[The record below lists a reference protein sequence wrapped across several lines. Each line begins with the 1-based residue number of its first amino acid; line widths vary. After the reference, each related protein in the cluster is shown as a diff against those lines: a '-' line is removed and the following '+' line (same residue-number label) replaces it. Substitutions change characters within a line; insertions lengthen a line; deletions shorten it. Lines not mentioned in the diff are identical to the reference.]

1 MSNSGLSERSSLESL
16 RSLSSAL
23 SIQSEP
29 DALPPPVEGPMVWQS
44 NELQPSQYIVK
55 LQPADVEAVRAAI
68 VSFKLLGLPRGSIS
82 TDTFCLN
89 PDLASRLSAI
99 SDEIHHGRGVVV
111 LRGLESALLN
121 DEESVIAFAGLA
133 SYVCP
138 ERATD
143 SYANQTL
150 SHIRD
155 ATHDVVPDWARDLG
169 LAGSK
174 LPSAMEFHADRFSG
188 DVLAMYVRNDG
199 SKEAGGEQF
208 MASFCRIYNELLR
221 VAPDVL
227 DTLAAGDWPF
237 ELKNPEHKLPHL
249 DFGPALFFAGG
260 RPICQLVKAPLLG
273 SPKIPRLSSMPSLS
287 SKQLHALQVVEDL
300 AQRYC
305 TKLDRCNGDI
315 QFINNL
321 GIMHARSAYGGKS
334 AQHRN
339 TRHLLRMFLRD
350 PRNAWIKPSS
360 YLHKF
365 DDPFENG
372 REQNLPILDT
382 DPWRKISG
390 RESHG

>member
-1 MSNSGLSERSSLESL
+1 
-16 RSLSSAL
+16 
-23 SIQSEP
+23 
-29 DALPPPVEGPMVWQS
+29 MVWQG
-44 NELQPSQYIVK
+44 NELEPRQYITN
-55 LQPADVEAVRAAI
+55 LERADVEAVRAA
-68 VSFKLLGLPRGSIS
+68 VLFFKLLSLPRGSIS
-82 TDTFCLN
+82 KDTFPLS
-89 PDLASRLSAI
+89 PDLARRLSAI

-111 LRGLESALLN
+111 VRGLDSAVLN

-188 DVLAMYVRNDG
+188 DVLAMYVRHDG
-199 SKEAGGEQF
+199 SEMAGGEQF
-208 MASFCRIYNELLR
+208 VASFCRIYNELLR
-221 VAPDVL
+221 DAPGVL
-227 DTLAAGDWPF
+227 DTLAAGNWPF
-237 ELKNPEHKLPHL
+237 ELKHPERKLPYL
-249 DFGPALFFAGG
+249 DLGPALFFAEG

-273 SPKIPRLSSMPSLS
+273 SPKIPRSNTMPSLS
-287 SKQLHALQVVEDL
+287 IEQLHALRVVEDL

-305 TKLDRCNGDI
+305 TKLDRRNGDI

-321 GIMHARSAYGGKS
+321 SIMHARSAYGGKP
-334 AQHRN
+334 AQRRS

-350 PRNAWIKPSS
+350 PRNAWTKPSS
-360 YLHKF
+360 YLHNF
-365 DDPFENG
+365 NNPFEKG